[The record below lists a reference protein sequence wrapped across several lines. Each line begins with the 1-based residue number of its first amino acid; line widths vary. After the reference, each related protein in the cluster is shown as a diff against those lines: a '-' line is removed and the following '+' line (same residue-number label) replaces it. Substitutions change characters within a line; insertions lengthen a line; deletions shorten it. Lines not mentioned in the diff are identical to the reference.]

1 MRSILPN
8 CSEFVRGLCTDFFVR
23 DFVQISV
30 RRAPDELGAAECRL
44 LLLRRFRREPCSV
57 AAQWVSVLCRQL
69 FSALGADDWV
79 LRLACGENEKAEQSE
94 EDRPC
99 YLAH

>member
-1 MRSILPN
+1 VRSILPN
-8 CSEFVRGLCTDFFVR
+8 CSEFVR

-44 LLLRRFRREPCSV
+44 LLLRRFRRQPCSV

-69 FSALGADDWV
+69 FSALGANDCV
-79 LRLACGENEKAEQSE
+79 LRLACGENEEAEQSE

-99 YLAH
+99 CLAH

>member
-1 MRSILPN
+1 VRSILPN
-8 CSEFVRGLCTDFFVR
+8 CSEFVR

-44 LLLRRFRREPCSV
+44 LLLRRFRRESCSV

-69 FSALGADDWV
+69 FSALGANDCV
-79 LRLACGENEKAEQSE
+79 LRLITAAFTRDS
-94 EDRPC
+94 DRDAPLQC
-99 YLAH
+99 VTAVFDGAL